1 YTGGVKSWS
10 IVAALQDLGIHVV
23 ATGTK
28 KSTEEDKERIK
39 ALMGEDAKMIEDGNA
54 RQLLNL
60 AHEYQADILI
70 AGGRNQYTALKA
82 RRPFLDVN
90 QEREHGYAGY
100 QGMLTL
106 ARQLTRALENPV
118 WEAVRRPAPW
128 HLLPSPTGRGAG
140 GEGRLEVRHG

>member
-1 YTGGVKSWS
+1 MK
-10 IVAALQDLGIHVV
+10 VV

-28 KSTEEDKERIK
+28 KSTEEDKARIRE
-39 ALMGEDAKMIEDGNA
+39 LMGEDTKMIDDGSPKA
-54 RQLLNL
+54 LLSTY
-60 AHEYQADILI
+60 HEYKADILI
-70 AGGRNQYTALKA
+70 AGGRNMYTALKA
-82 RRPFLDVN
+82 RLPFLDVN